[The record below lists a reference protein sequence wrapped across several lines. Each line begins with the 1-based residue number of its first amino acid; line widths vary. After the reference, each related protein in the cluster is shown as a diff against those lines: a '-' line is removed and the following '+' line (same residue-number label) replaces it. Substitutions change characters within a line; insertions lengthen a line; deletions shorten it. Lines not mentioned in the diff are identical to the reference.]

1 MKSEDEEQLEKTCKS
16 RILADISANRLILL
30 PFEILLSKR
39 IYYPYLEQ
47 TKQNGAIYLHWIY
60 GTKSARLNRT
70 ELDLSRRKKGSPKV
84 YLLRFYVFKAR
95 HAPTRTSF
103 TTSRLL
109 FGRLSDEE
117 QLWRLSGFSVSCIT
131 GPVQKIETFP
141 NRTRLAEE
149 ITTMSC
155 KQRLIIV
162 LSSAK

>member
-1 MKSEDEEQLEKTCKS
+1 MTQV
-16 RILADISANRLILL
+16 LIDSYFSLWR
-30 PFEILLSKR
+30 FYFQGVFIIRDKA
-39 IYYPYLEQ
+39 
-47 TKQNGAIYLHWIY
+47 KCAIYLQWIY
-60 GTKSARLNRT
+60 GTKSARLNR
-70 ELDLSRRKKGSPKV
+70 ELDLSRREKGSPKV

-117 QLWRLSGFSVSCIT
+117 PLQRLSGFSVSCIT
-131 GPVQKIETFP
+131 GPGQKIETFP

-155 KQRLIIV
+155 KQLLIIV
-162 LSSAK
+162 LSAAE

>member
-1 MKSEDEEQLEKTCKS
+1 MLIDSYYCRS
-16 RILADISANRLILL
+16 RFYFQEAS
-30 PFEILLSKR
+30 LLSVPRADKAKWCDLSALNLW
-39 IYYPYLEQ
+39 YQ
-47 TKQNGAIYLHWIY
+47 VCATK
-60 GTKSARLNRT
+60 
-70 ELDLSRRKKGSPKV
+70 LDLSRRKKGSPKV

-155 KQRLIIV
+155 KQCLIIV
-162 LSSAK
+162 LSSAE